1 MQLDVSQNIEE
12 LQKVIVGLLLKI
24 RTMRNQETGPG
35 EIIIE
40 HVTKIDLDFNLSAIN
55 QEDRNYYLLE
65 IKKI

>member
-1 MQLDVSQNIEE
+1 MHLDVSQNVEE

-24 RTMRNQETGPG
+24 RTMRNQETCPE

-40 HVTKIDLDFNLSAIN
+40 HVTKTDLDFDLSAIN

-65 IKKI
+65 VKKI